1 MSSDRVVHSR
11 RQCAGRPSRCRIA
24 GICRMDLLRNVFTLR
39 GGPCRV
45 RSIAKGVLV
54 SLSAQNFTVTVDG
67 TAFDMQ
73 GREGVFAA
81 VSDWMYLPVGSQVAI
96 AGTSG
101 EVAIVTARASQ
112 AFPVHYGSAD
122 SVAVEVRGAGRATRR

>member
-1 MSSDRVVHSR
+1 MY
-11 RQCAGRPSRCRIA
+11 
-24 GICRMDLLRNVFTLR
+24 VFTLR
-39 GGPCRV
+39 AGDPAEFTLNGEE
-45 RSIAKGVLV
+45 GVLV

-73 GREGVFAA
+73 GRDGVFAA

-112 AFPVHYGSAD
+112 AFPVH
-122 SVAVEVRGAGRATRR
+122 